1 MKWLKRAALV
11 LAGAVLASTFVNAP
25 WLAPTPRGAMTV
37 IAHRGVMQQ
46 SGRAN
51 TAGVNCTAT
60 KIKPPV
66 HDFIENTLPAL
77 FQAQRLGARMIEIDL
92 TQSADGKVVLF
103 HDTNL
108 DCRTDGRGPVSRA
121 TLSQIKALD
130 AGYGYSP
137 DGGKSFPLRGK
148 GMGLIPT
155 LEEALAALPET
166 PLLYNVQSDDAAF
179 GDRLI
184 GALKAAGRDPVA
196 MHDGFSAPAP
206 ALARIRAA
214 WPKAWSYS
222 DEELGACTNDY
233 LVQGWLGL
241 TPAACRGGTIVIPL
255 NRERLYAGWPDRL
268 IARMEA
274 AGGRIIVIAP
284 SGDHKPMGLDLPE
297 QVGQIPVNF
306 NGYVW
311 VDDMWSV
318 GPALRPADN
327 KRNRRAEAEDQTALK
342 KRRAAGEQK
351 GIDLYAALGCCT
363 SLAPDLW
370 R

>member
-1 MKWLKRAALV
+1 MLV
-11 LAGAVLASTFVNAP
+11 LAIALLASTFVNAS
-25 WLAPTPRGAMTV
+25 WLAPTPRGVMKV

-51 TAGVNCTAT
+51 TTGVNCTAT
-60 KIKPPV
+60 KIEPPV
-66 HDFIENTLPAL
+66 HHFIENTLPAL
-77 FQAQRLGARMIEIDL
+77 YQAQRLGARMIEIDL
-92 TQSADGKVVLF
+92 TQSADGKIVLF
-103 HDTNL
+103 HDANL
-108 DCRTDGRGPVSRA
+108 DCRTDGRGPVSGA
-121 TLSQIKALD
+121 TLSQLKALD

-148 GMGLIPT
+148 GRGLIPT

-184 GALKAAGRDPVA
+184 AALKAAGRDPVA
-196 MHDGFSAPAP
+196 MQDGFSAPAP

-214 WPKAWSYS
+214 WPRAWSYS
-222 DEELGACTNDY
+222 DEELGACTNAY

-241 TPAACRGGTIVIPL
+241 TPAACRGGTIIVPL
-255 NRERLYAGWPDRL
+255 NREWLYAGWPNRL
-268 IARMEA
+268 IARLEA

-284 SGDHKPMGLDLPE
+284 SGAHKPMGLDLPE
-297 QVGQIPVNF
+297 QVGHISVNF

-318 GPALRPADN
+318 GPALRRADN
-327 KRNRRAEAEDQTALK
+327 KRKPHAEVRDGGV
-342 KRRAAGEQK
+342 RF
-351 GIDLYAALGCCT
+351 
-363 SLAPDLW
+363 
-370 R
+370 